1 MRTGLASSSFPFA
14 MMLALA
20 GAPGC
25 SSASDGAESNAPAGP
40 LPTADATPAST
51 TPENLAKVPCRFNV
65 PTTPE
70 GSAYQCY
77 DLSVPENRSVPGSR
91 TIKVHAIVFRGKA
104 GGTPTFE
111 LNGGP
116 GGPSEDTA
124 VPLALGVPD
133 VVQSVG
139 RFLEVG
145 DYVLIDQ
152 RGTGRS
158 IPRIEC
164 TPSEQDLGPIDGG
177 QKCADRWKAQGADL
191 TGYVT
196 SENAEDIHDLK
207 VALGA
212 SRVNLH
218 SISYGTRLALEVLRR
233 HPDDVARTIIDGVL
247 PAQAKALT
255 EGDAN
260 IDALLTHIFQ
270 SCAADAACHAAYP
283 DPDKALADLK
293 AKLDAH
299 PFSYQGQ
306 PYGWMDWSGE
316 LLDNLYADGY
326 AGEVP
331 FLVYDMLGK
340 TDAQFQADM
349 AARAQADE
357 AYMNQRDADL
367 GATDLGREVQKRMAA
382 DTDPGAAEMAGGMYL
397 SVVCSDYVQYE
408 SLDEALAL
416 EAKIRPAFREDAR
429 VRDIWDACKPW
440 PTRPKAADVWT
451 AVVSDQPVLAIG
463 GSYDPATPVPW
474 RDLAAST
481 LSQSEK
487 VTMKAGAHG
496 ALDACAMTMK
506 LAFYAGTPVDSAC
519 ADAQVLSF
527 HMPGAAPSKLRPRR
541 IVKAMPISPI
551 GIAAMTRTRTRTRH
565 GAP

>member
-1 MRTGLASSSFPFA
+1 MRSALASSWFPL
-14 MMLALA
+14 LASLTLVA
-20 GAPGC
+20 SAGC
-25 SSASDGAESNAPAGP
+25 SSASGGTEPNAPP
-40 LPTADATPAST
+40 PTAAPTDPAPSTT

-70 GSAYQCY
+70 GTAYQCY

-116 GGPSEDTA
+116 GAPSEDVA

-133 VVQSVG
+133 VAQAVG
-139 RFLEVG
+139 RFLELG

-164 TPSEQDLGPIDGG
+164 TPSEQDLGPIEGG
-177 QKCADRWKAQGADL
+177 QKCADRWKQQGADL

-196 SENAEDIHDLK
+196 SENAEDVHDLK

-255 EGDAN
+255 EGDSN

-299 PFSYQGQ
+299 PFTDQGQ
-306 PYGWMDWSGE
+306 PYGWMEWSSE
-316 LLDNLYADGY
+316 LLQNLYGDGF

-331 FLVYDMLGK
+331 FLVYDMLNK

-349 AARAQADE
+349 AARAQADQ
-357 AYMNQRDADL
+357 AYMDQRDADL

-382 DTDPGAAEMAGGMYL
+382 DPDPGAADMAGGMYL

-416 EAKIRPAFREDAR
+416 EAKIRPEFREDAR

-440 PTRPKAADVWT
+440 PTRAKAADVWT
-451 AVVSDQPVLAIG
+451 AVASDKPVLAIG

-474 RDLAAST
+474 RDLAAAT
-481 LSQSEK
+481 LSQSQK

-496 ALDACAMTMK
+496 ALDACAMNLK
-506 LAFYAGTPVDSAC
+506 LAFYNEAPIDAAC
-519 ADAQVLSF
+519 ADAQVLAF
-527 HMPGAAPSKLRPRR
+527 HTPGSAPGKLRPRR
-541 IVKAMPISPI
+541 IVKTMPISPI
-551 GIAAMTRTRTRTRH
+551 GIAIANRWRSARH
-565 GAP
+565 AAR